1 MDFLGIRHIFRAF
14 RVSMDGLAEMF
25 RGVAFRQEL
34 VIGVVAIA
42 LAWTLPGL
50 NVFWGVLLT
59 LCWLLLPTTEVL
71 NTAIEDVV
79 DLASP
84 GIHPLAK
91 RAKDL
96 GSAAVLMVCIG
107 NVIAWC
113 GAIFVVVRH
122 FLNQ

>member
-14 RVSMDGLAEMF
+14 RFSMEGLAEMF
-25 RGVAFRQEL
+25 HGTAFRQEL
-34 VIGVVAIA
+34 FIGVVAIA

-50 NVFWGVLLT
+50 DVFWSVLLT

-96 GSAAVLMVCIG
+96 GSAAVFLVCMG
-107 NVIAWC
+107 NLVAWGGAAYVVI
-113 GAIFVVVRH
+113 RH
-122 FLNQ
+122 FLNK

>member
-1 MDFLGIRHIFRAF
+1 MDFLGIKHIFRAF
-14 RVSMDGLAEMF
+14 GFSLEGLAEMF
-25 RGVAFRQEL
+25 HGVAFRQEL
-34 VIGVVAIA
+34 VIGVVAVA

-50 NVFWGVLLT
+50 DVFWGVLLT

-96 GSAAVLMVCIG
+96 GSAAVLLICIG

-113 GAIFVVVRH
+113 GAIYVVIRYY
-122 FLNQ
+122 LNK

>member
-1 MDFLGIRHIFRAF
+1 
-14 RVSMDGLAEMF
+14 MF
-25 RGVAFRQEL
+25 HGVAFRQEL
-34 VIGVVAIA
+34 VIGVVAVA

-50 NVFWGVLLT
+50 DVFWGVLLT

-96 GSAAVLMVCIG
+96 GSAAVLLICI
-107 NVIAWC
+107 
-113 GAIFVVVRH
+113 
-122 FLNQ
+122 